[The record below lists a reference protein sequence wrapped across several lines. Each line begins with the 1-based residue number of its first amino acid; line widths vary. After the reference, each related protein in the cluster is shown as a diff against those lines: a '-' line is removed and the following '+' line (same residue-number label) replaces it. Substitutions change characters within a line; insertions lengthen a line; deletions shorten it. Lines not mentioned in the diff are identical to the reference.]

1 MVKKVVIDAGHGGS
15 DPGAIGVD
23 NYNEKDATLSIS
35 KKVVEL
41 LKKQGLEVK
50 LTRDSDKYIS
60 LQERCN
66 IANNYAADCFVSI
79 HCNAFNGK
87 AKGLESFCLNS
98 KTSDLATYVLEGMLN
113 EKTYT
118 LNRGIKFANY
128 YVLKNTKMRA
138 CLVEIG
144 FIDNTE
150 DYKIIREKE
159 NEIALGIAKGICK
172 HLKVEYKQEPKQDKK
187 EETKPPVSDS
197 ETFYR
202 VVCGS
207 FNNKVYAEERLEEL
221 KDAGFKDAFI
231 AAYKKE

>member
-1 MVKKVVIDAGHGGS
+1 MKFKLDNFSIFLQRCDFLVKKVVIDAGHGGS

-35 KKVVEL
+35 KKVSEL
-41 LKKQGLEVK
+41 LKKQGVEVK
-50 LTRDSDKYIS
+50 LTRDSDKYLS

-66 IANNYAADCFVSI
+66 IANNSEADCFVSI
-79 HCNAFNGK
+79 HCNAFNGN
-87 AKGLESFCLNS
+87 AKGLESFSLNS
-98 KTSDLATYVLEGMLN
+98 ETSDLATCVLEEMLN
-113 EKTYT
+113 ERTYT
-118 LNRGIKFANY
+118 LNRGVKFANY

-172 HLKVEYKQEPKQDKK
+172 HLKVEYK
-187 EETKPPVSDS
+187 
-197 ETFYR
+197 
-202 VVCGS
+202 
-207 FNNKVYAEERLEEL
+207 
-221 KDAGFKDAFI
+221 
-231 AAYKKE
+231 

>member
-66 IANNYAADCFVSI
+66 IANNYGADCFVAI

-98 KTSDLATYVLEGMLN
+98 KTSD
-113 EKTYT
+113 
-118 LNRGIKFANY
+118 
-128 YVLKNTKMRA
+128 
-138 CLVEIG
+138 
-144 FIDNTE
+144 
-150 DYKIIREKE
+150 
-159 NEIALGIAKGICK
+159 
-172 HLKVEYKQEPKQDKK
+172 
-187 EETKPPVSDS
+187 
-197 ETFYR
+197 
-202 VVCGS
+202 
-207 FNNKVYAEERLEEL
+207 
-221 KDAGFKDAFI
+221 
-231 AAYKKE
+231 

>member
-79 HCNAFNGK
+79 HCNAFNGN
-87 AKGLESFCLNS
+87 AKGLESFSLNS
-98 KTSDLATYVLEGMLN
+98 ETSDLATCVLEEMLN
-113 EKTYT
+113 ERTYT
-118 LNRGIKFANY
+118 LNRGVKFANFD
-128 YVLKNTKMRA
+128 VLRNTKMRS

-144 FIDNTE
+144 FIDNID

-172 HLKVEYKQEPKQDKK
+172 HLEVEYKK
-187 EETKPPVSDS
+187 EETKPPVVDS

-207 FNNKVYAEERLEEL
+207 FNNRVYAEERIEEL
-221 KDAGFKDAFI
+221 KEAGFNDAFI
-231 AAYKKE
+231 DAYKKE